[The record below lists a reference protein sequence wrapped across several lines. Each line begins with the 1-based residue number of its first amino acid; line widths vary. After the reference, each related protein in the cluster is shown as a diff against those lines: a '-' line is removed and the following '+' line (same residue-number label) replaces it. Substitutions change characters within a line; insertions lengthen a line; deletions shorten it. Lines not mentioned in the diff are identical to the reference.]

1 MAELYERLE
10 EYKDSDYYP
19 FHMPGHKRN
28 RYMTGKSLADAYG
41 LDITEIDGFDNLHQ
55 AEGILKR
62 EQEKAA
68 RLYGADK
75 TYFLV
80 NGSTGGILSAIG
92 AVTEKGGRLLMGRNC
107 HKSVYH
113 GAYLQ
118 ELKVSYLYPELLEYG
133 MGGMAVGAKAG
144 AAVGTIAGAIA
155 PEEVEEKLR
164 KEPDIGAVLIT
175 SPTYEGVVSDVRK
188 IAAIAH
194 RYGKPLVVDEA
205 HGAHFG
211 FHKGYPESGVRLGAD
226 IVIHSLHK
234 TLPSMTQTALL
245 HVNGNL
251 VDRRKLERYLR
262 IFQTSS
268 PSYVLMASMSSCLNI
283 VEKEGWVRLE
293 KLRRN
298 REILERKLK
307 ACRDIVVLGPELLKE
322 GSEGQWDICKL
333 VVGIK
338 GRKLTGQQLYDIL
351 RQKYHLQME
360 MAADSYVLA
369 ILTIMD
375 TEEGLDRL
383 ADALLEIDGMIGHSE
398 KKKMCTSE
406 EESVTGE
413 EMKCVQEEKDISIG
427 EDKCTQCIREGNRGN
442 EIVMPIYQA
451 YDKEQELIPVEKGR
465 GRVAAEFIHLYPP
478 GIPLAVPGERL
489 HGIRIRQIV
498 DYMAMGLTVQ
508 GLEKGNISVLKGIK

>member
-1 MAELYERLE
+1 MAELCEKLK

-28 RYMTGKSLADAYG
+28 GYMTEKILADVYG

-55 AEGILKR
+55 AVGILKR

-68 RLYGADK
+68 RLYGAEQ

-118 ELKVSYLYPELLEYG
+118 ELEVSYLYPELLEYG
-133 MGGMAVGAKAG
+133 MTGTTAVVGTG
-144 AAVGTIAGAIA
+144 NGTITGTIAGAVV
-155 PEEVEEKLR
+155 PESVEEKLR

-211 FHKGYPESGVRLGAD
+211 FHEGYPESAVRLGAD

-251 VDRRKLERYLR
+251 VDRRRLERYLR

-268 PSYVLMASMSSCLNI
+268 PSYVLMASMSSCLEI
-283 VEKEGWVRLE
+283 VEKDGWALLE

-298 REILERKLK
+298 RERLEGKLK
-307 ACRDIVVLGPELLKE
+307 ACKHIVIFRPESAKE
-322 GSEGQWDICKL
+322 GLAIQGDICKFT
-333 VVGIK
+333 VGIK

-351 RQKYHLQME
+351 RQKYRLQME
-360 MAADSYVLA
+360 MAADGYVLA
-369 ILTIMD
+369 ILTLMD
-375 TEEGLDRL
+375 KEEGMDRL
-383 ADALLEIDGMIGHSE
+383 ADALVEIDGMMGDFE
-398 KKKMCTSE
+398 KEKSRSPEGGIATDKTLERPMEKGGVIE
-406 EESVTGE
+406 E
-413 EMKCVQEEKDISIG
+413 
-427 EDKCTQCIREGNRGN
+427 N

-451 YDKEQELIPVEKGR
+451 YDKEQELIPVEKGC
-465 GRVAAEFIHLYPP
+465 GRVSAEFIHLYPP
-478 GIPLAVPGERL
+478 GIPLVAPGERMDDA
-489 HGIRIRQIV
+489 RIKQILG
-498 DYMAMGLTVQ
+498 YMASGLMVQ
-508 GLEKGNISVLKGIK
+508 GLEKGNLRVLKSE